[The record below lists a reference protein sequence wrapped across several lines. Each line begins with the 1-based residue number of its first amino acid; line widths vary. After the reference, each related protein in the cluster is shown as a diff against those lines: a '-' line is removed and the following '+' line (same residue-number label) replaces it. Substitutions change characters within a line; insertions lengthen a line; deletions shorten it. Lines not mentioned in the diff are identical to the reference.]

1 MVKKLCALLLILLLP
16 LTALAA
22 EKQIYDNC
30 GLFKSLDEVSLTQHA
45 ARLEQQYGMEF
56 LILTDDGAEYS
67 SDDDEAERNS
77 LAFANSF
84 YARGGFGLDAEQSGF
99 LFFIDMSNRVP
110 TVYTYGK
117 MIDYLDDERLATL
130 LDRVYNELYAGDYA
144 GAADLALSLVERYLA
159 AGIPEGQYRYDV
171 VTGQMLTARH
181 KALTTTEIMGA
192 FLVGLAVALIAMKS
206 VTASYKLKGGAYAY
220 NVGSNSA
227 VEMLDS
233 ADDYLTSTVSSVR
246 RPKNTSSGGGGSS
259 RPSGGT
265 RVHSS
270 GGRSF
275 GGGSGRRF

>member
-1 MVKKLCALLLILLLP
+1 
-16 LTALAA
+16 
-22 EKQIYDNC
+22 
-30 GLFKSLDEVSLTQHA
+30 
-45 ARLEQQYGMEF
+45 
-56 LILTDDGAEYS
+56 
-67 SDDDEAERNS
+67 
-77 LAFANSF
+77 
-84 YARGGFGLDAEQSGF
+84 LDAEQSGF

-192 FLVGLAVALIAMKS
+192 FLAGLAVALIAMKS